1 MAYSSDTPP
10 SSTPTGNNPQ
20 GQIPAQR
27 PRSVGRYRPYWFGS
41 AFEELPSGTKNDRV
55 EAYLIEYTGDPD
67 PATGI
72 VSVPVR
78 VADVDPEEH
87 RIQPPPGLTPQQELR
102 AAPIAASN
110 NRVPI
115 PDGVLTVSVP
125 TSGVAPS
132 QGRVW
137 KFLVA
142 PASISFGG
150 SDPQYSDVVTHATT
164 VPDKDF
170 SHTSPMTLTFKDI
183 QLETWWAGKHCMPL
197 LDGLLELTRA
207 HVANG
212 EYTPPRMS
220 FIFGD
225 RRFEPVVVKSPSWEE
240 EKWLSGNPAGVKLSF
255 TLERVPFGE
264 PADSYTP
271 PLETEGDAV
280 NLELTDRQMEE
291 GRDAAIAALPD
302 HLAELPDPVAELVRS
317 DDYSLVPASDGTIF
331 LYDGDQ
337 AEVGSVG
344 TWDGSVFTFNW
355 QVSSG

>member
-1 MAYSSDTPP
+1 MAYSGDTPP
-10 SSTPTGNNPQ
+10 STTPNGYSPQ
-20 GQIPAQR
+20 ERIPAQR
-27 PRSVGRYRPYWFGS
+27 PRSSGRYRPHWFGS
-41 AFEELPSGTKNDRV
+41 VFEELPAGDHNERV

-67 PATGI
+67 PTAGL
-72 VSVPVR
+72 VSVPVTR
-78 VADVDPEEH
+78 ANPDVEEQ
-87 RIQPPPGLTPQQELR
+87 RIQPPAGYTPQQELT
-102 AAPIAASN
+102 ATPIAASN
-110 NRVPI
+110 NRIPI
-115 PDGVLTVSVP
+115 PNGVLSVV
-125 TSGVAPS
+125 TPS
-132 QGRVW
+132 AGIPLPQGRVW

-142 PASISFGG
+142 PSSISFGG
-150 SDPQYSDVVTHATT
+150 SDPQYADIVTHATT

-170 SHTSPMTLTFKDI
+170 SHTSPMTLSFKDI

-207 HVANG
+207 HVAQG
-212 EYTPPRMS
+212 EYAPPKMS

-280 NLELTDRQMEE
+280 NLALTDRQMEE

-302 HLAELPDPVAELVRS
+302 HLSELPDPVSELIRS
-317 DDYSLVPASDGTIF
+317 EDYSLSPATDGKIW
-331 LYDGDQ
+331 LLDGDG
-337 AEVGSVG
+337 AEVGSIG
-344 TWDGSVFTFNW
+344 SWDGSVFTFSW
-355 QVSSG
+355 QVS